1 MRQFLNRHYEKKGSI
16 DVSQMSM
23 DPVVFFDGPSRIC
36 YRNCWFLNHQFLC
49 HVRLTIHILHGV
61 ILMLIQQTSRDA
73 YASVD
78 RGNTP
83 MLHFVVLLIDQ
94 FGGLTCDDVEFLT
107 GGKHQSISAAIRA
120 NVKKGLLRAS
130 GNYRMTRSNRRAI
143 VWETTPIRLV
153 VPQHLADPAPL
164 MSAP

>member
-1 MRQFLNRHYEKKGSI
+1 
-16 DVSQMSM
+16 
-23 DPVVFFDGPSRIC
+23 
-36 YRNCWFLNHQFLC
+36 
-49 HVRLTIHILHGV
+49 
-61 ILMLIQQTSRDA
+61 MLIQQTSRDA

-143 VWETTPIRLV
+143 VWELTPNLCSQVNTREA
-153 VPQHLADPAPL
+153 LAGNADHVAV